1 MYISTMKVAF
11 PLCTSTISPLRGKQA
26 KAPLKMAQYA
36 GDYVL
41 LISDQQRRCT
51 KIQR

>member
-1 MYISTMKVAF
+1 MKVAF
-11 PLCTSTISPLRGKQA
+11 PLSPSTISPLRGKQA
-26 KAPLKMAQYA
+26 KTPLKMAQYA

-41 LISDQQRRCT
+41 LIPDQHASLY